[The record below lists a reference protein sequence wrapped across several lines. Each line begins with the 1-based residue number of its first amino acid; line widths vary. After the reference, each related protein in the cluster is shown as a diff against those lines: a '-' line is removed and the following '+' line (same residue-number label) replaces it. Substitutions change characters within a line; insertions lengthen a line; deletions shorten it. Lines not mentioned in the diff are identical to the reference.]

1 SNNYGVIFSYDPV
14 TSTYSKLIDFGFTDG
29 RNPQGSLL
37 QASDGKLYGMTSNGG
52 SNNYGVI
59 FSYDPV
65 TSTYSKLKDFS
76 STDGSNPSGSLM
88 QASDGKLY
96 GMTYGGGSNNA
107 GVIFS
112 YDPVTSTYTKLKD
125 FGSTDGKYPN
135 GSLMQAADGKLY
147 GMTYWGGSNN
157 AGVIFSYD
165 PVTSTFSKL
174 KDFSGTDGM
183 FPTGS
188 LMQAAD
194 GKLYGMTKYGGSNGM
209 GVAFSF
215 DIPGSV
221 YTKLQDFNGSNGAY
235 PQYNSFIEIC
245 TPQTYYKDNDGDGFG
260 DPNIAI
266 SSCSATPHPGYVT
279 NHTDCNDNDPNAFPG
294 SLAASVHIIN
304 QSACAGS
311 PDGAISLNI
320 SHGSGQYN
328 FQWSG
333 IIGSGN
339 PATTVYPDPGNV
351 SNISGLTYG
360 FYNVTITDAQGCG
373 TVTHSQ
379 IHVGKAFL
387 PVITTGGSRSASC
400 IATGSITVYA
410 AAAISPY
417 TYQLDGGTPQV
428 SNTFNN
434 VAAGMHSVTAI
445 DARGCS
451 STKAVEVQS
460 VPALSFSTYVYNA
473 SNCNNDGAIQVYR
486 SGGIPPFTYSVDGG
500 PFVVNSL
507 FTGLSAGSHTIA
519 IEDAK
524 GCTAT
529 QTVTVG
535 QGAGLTVS
543 TNHNNTSSCINN
555 GSIQTNVSGGI
566 PPYSYSLNGAPVQS
580 SNVFTGL
587 SAGNYVVTVTDSR
600 GCTGAA
606 NATINVNNMTVTFS
620 KTNAPNCEGTG
631 TITLYLAGGI
641 GPFSY
646 SLDGNNYQPGNTF
659 TNLAPGTYTGYVKDS
674 KTCVGQTVENTIIIG
689 PEDCNNNVRSAKP
702 VKSGMENWVTVK
714 AYPNPSSSEFTL
726 DFTGFNLN
734 EKLKISITDILG
746 RVVYHSEGPAQLQY
760 RVGKD
765 LGVGLYMITVIQ
777 TNKKAVLKLVKE

>member
-1 SNNYGVIFSYDPV
+1 MKTKHLLRLGIFLFASIVFRENTIAQCGDNFPFNGQTSDACGGVTTSPVYAGQYTLVKVYQGHNYTFSTCGVGVNFDSEMGVYDNSTHQLIVYDDDYCGGYLGSASKSQVQFTSPLTGLVRVVITQWQCKTNSNLYTPVIITDNTPLN
-14 TSTYSKLIDFGFTDG
+14 TYF
-29 RNPQGSLL
+29 
-37 QASDGKLYGMTSNGG
+37 
-52 SNNYGVI
+52 
-59 FSYDPV
+59 
-65 TSTYSKLKDFS
+65 KDF
-76 STDGSNPSGSLM
+76 
-88 QASDGKLY
+88 
-96 GMTYGGGSNNA
+96 
-107 GVIFS
+107 
-112 YDPVTSTYTKLKD
+112 
-125 FGSTDGKYPN
+125 
-135 GSLMQAADGKLY
+135 
-147 GMTYWGGSNN
+147 
-157 AGVIFSYD
+157 
-165 PVTSTFSKL
+165 
-174 KDFSGTDGM
+174 
-183 FPTGS
+183 
-188 LMQAAD
+188 
-194 GKLYGMTKYGGSNGM
+194 
-209 GVAFSF
+209 
-215 DIPGSV
+215 
-221 YTKLQDFNGSNGAY
+221 
-235 PQYNSFIEIC
+235 
-245 TPQTYYKDNDGDGFG
+245 DGDGYG
-260 DPNIAI
+260 DALHTIQA
-266 SSCSATPHPGYVT
+266 CSTPAGYVSD
-279 NHTDCNDNDPNAFPG
+279 NTDCNDNDANAFPG
-294 SLAASVHIIN
+294 SLAAAVNITN
-304 QSACAGS
+304 QSACGAS